1 MRIVFWGTS
10 QFAVPSLERLA
21 LSRHKVVLVVTQPDK
36 RQGRHLMLRPPP
48 VKIEAERL
56 KIKIA
61 QPDDLNNEGLAEHLR
76 GVDAELFAVVSY
88 GKILKRKMLEIP
100 RLYCINLHASLLPK
114 YRGAAPINWAVL
126 NGENETG
133 LTVIR
138 MNEEMDG
145 GDILAQKRLPIFEE
159 DNAVSL
165 GERLGQEG
173 SELLLETIDLIEK
186 GRVKFLPQDESL
198 ASFAPVIKKKDGRI
212 VWQDSATRLHNQAR
226 ALQPWPGTYCFLGN
240 GLLKIWKTKVVDDDY
255 SGGMP
260 GEIVAIQKEGIVVA
274 AGKGNLLIEELQ
286 VAGGKR
292 MSAEKFL
299 LGHRLKPGERLE

>member
-10 QFAVPSLERLA
+10 QFAVPSLEKIA

-212 VWQDSATRLHNQAR
+212 VWQDSAARLHNQVR

>member
-10 QFAVPSLERLA
+10 QFAVPSLEKIA

-212 VWQDSATRLHNQAR
+212 VWQDSAARLHNQAR